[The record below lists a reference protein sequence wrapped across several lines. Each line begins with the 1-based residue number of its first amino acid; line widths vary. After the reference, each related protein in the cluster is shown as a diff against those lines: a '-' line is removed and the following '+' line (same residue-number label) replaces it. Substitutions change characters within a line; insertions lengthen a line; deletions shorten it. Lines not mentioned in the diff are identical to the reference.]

1 MLHFLQPSK
10 SSFIR
15 ATTCAICLCLASLAH
30 AQSSGDPIEIDT
42 LTILANT
49 LADKDPGEG
58 ISQDE
63 LVAAVTNL
71 LGTDEPYVDLASSDP
86 ALAGGYAG
94 GRFSNMAGATIF
106 ISLNPSQE
114 STLVTHSD
122 SSEVSL
128 ASGNMAI
135 SFSGFSRDIYVSVYD
150 AGLIFDGG
158 RGSLSA
164 PMTSFAST
172 SEAPEE
178 FNWAITGI
186 NTGTIEG
193 VVQFSGAHSL
203 IGSPNSDTFVLEHE
217 EGTSN
222 TPSGSGLSIRSAG
235 EIFVHRWDS
244 EENLFLSVGEDPSLN
259 TDCDSNPNDVT
270 ISSPTNNSAIL
281 SFESG
286 CSIHF
291 FNNTTISAGSIDLS
305 NTDTNSFV
313 INDEGQTI
321 EGTISGFN
329 TDSDQ
334 SGGGS
339 SSGFIFLSLGLL
351 CILRRH
357 KQNRLCRR
365 NLCQH

>member
-1 MLHFLQPSK
+1 MLRFLQPSK

-15 ATTCAICLCLASLAH
+15 AITCAICLCLVSLAH
-30 AQSSGDPIEIDT
+30 AQSSGDPIELDT
-42 LTILANT
+42 LTILADT

-58 ISQDE
+58 LSQDE

-106 ISLNPSQE
+106 ISFNPSQE
-114 STLVTHSD
+114 STLVTHID

-150 AGLIFDGG
+150 AGLIFDGA

-164 PMTSFAST
+164 PITSFAST
-172 SEAPEE
+172 SEAPGE
-178 FNWAITGI
+178 FNWTITGI

-203 IGSPNSDTFVLEHE
+203 IGSPGGDTFMLEQGGLNSSIISAGNVSIVDGNYVLIGNSDNNWFTNVNND
-217 EGTSN
+217 TSL
-222 TPSGSGLSIRSAG
+222 T
-235 EIFVHRWDS
+235 
-244 EENLFLSVGEDPSLN
+244 
-259 TDCDSNPNDVT
+259 TDCDSNTNSSTINTNSST
-270 ISSPTNNSAIL
+270 ISSTNDSYTLNIEPT
-281 SFESG
+281 
-286 CSIHF
+286 CSIQTF
-291 FNNTTISAGSIDLS
+291 SGSINLS
-305 NTDTNSFV
+305 NTDTLE
-313 INDEGQTI
+313 IIGDGQTI
-321 EGTISGFN
+321 EGRFSGFN

-339 SSGFIFLSLGLL
+339 TDLIFIAGLL
-351 CILRRH
+351 LSIFGRRKLKH
-357 KQNRLCRR
+357 
-365 NLCQH
+365 QH